1 MASKLFVSGA
11 SGQLGQRVM
20 HHLLNTLKIDASR
33 IVAGTRNPVNVQE
46 LTRKGVEVRAV
57 DFNEPEGLENAFYDV
72 DRLLIISTGDAG
84 DRAIGHI
91 NAIKAAEAAGVQ
103 HVVYT
108 SIPNPSDATLHIVRD
123 HAATEKALAD
133 SHIEGF
139 TILRNNWYFENLLFT
154 VPDMLK
160 TGNWYTAAGEG
171 GIAWISRDDLALAAA
186 TALANDKNEKL
197 TLTLSGTKTYTS
209 AQLAEL
215 LQSRFNKPINVVN
228 VSVEDVKNGMQQA
241 GLPADVASLLSSA
254 DAHIAAGRLE
264 GDAND
269 FKNLTGKTPQNLTD
283 WLKQQTFN

>member
-20 HHLLNTLKIDASR
+20 HHLLNTLKIEPSR
-33 IVAGTRNPVNVQE
+33 IVAGTRNPVNVQQ

-57 DFNEPEGLENAFYDV
+57 DFNEPDDLENAFFDV

-84 DRAIGHI
+84 DRATGHI
-91 NAIKAAEAAGVQ
+91 QAIKAAESAGVA

-108 SIPNPSDATLHIVRD
+108 SIPNPVDTTLHIVRD
-123 HAATEKALAD
+123 HAATEKALAE
-133 SHIEGF
+133 SSLEGY
-139 TILRNNWYFENLLFT
+139 TVLRNNWYFENLLFT

-160 TGNWYTAAGEG
+160 TGAWYTASGEG

-186 TALANDKNEKL
+186 TALSNDNYDKL
-197 TLTLSGTKTYTS
+197 TLTLSGTKNYTA

-215 LQSRFNKPINVVN
+215 LQSCFNKPINIVN
-228 VSVEDVKNGMQQA
+228 VAVDDVKDSMQKA

-264 GDAND
+264 GDATE
-269 FKNLTGKTPQNLTD
+269 FKNLTGKTPLDLTD
-283 WLKQQTFN
+283 WLKKQTF